1 MGYSAVVGYGDS
13 VNRDYVKLFLLVEKE
28 VLMLVLCGGN
38 LLMGESDYSMGSGTG
53 EEMDLSEL
61 SSLLDLTGEEVNE
74 LLCESV

>member
-1 MGYSAVVGYGDS
+1 
-13 VNRDYVKLFLLVEKE
+13 
-28 VLMLVLCGGN
+28 
-38 LLMGESDYSMGSGTG
+38 MGESDYSIGSGLG